1 MAQKIGFIAVRILGT
16 LLGLIGCS
24 LIWYAQ
30 YLWPQQGDEH
40 GLFMK
45 LATGS
50 GILFA
55 IYFFYIAYLVW
66 WKYSPLAVRHL
77 VAVLTLYLWTKIPTT
92 EDRTPA
98 SGLIILGSFAA
109 MYVAYRLAS
118 YYLNRLLFP
127 AI

>member
-1 MAQKIGFIAVRILGT
+1 MAQTIVFIAVRILGT
-16 LLGLIGCS
+16 LAGLLGVSS
-24 LIWYAQ
+24 LWFTQ
-30 YLWPQQGDEH
+30 FMWPDEADEH
-40 GLFMK
+40 IVLK
-45 LATGS
+45 RVLAVFVT
-50 GILFA
+50 LVA
-55 IYFFYIAYLVW
+55 IYLLYVAYLVW

-77 VAVLTLYLWTKIPTT
+77 VAVLSLYLWTKIPAT

-98 SGLIILGSFAA
+98 SGLIILSSFAA